1 MSHTPFIGKR
11 IELVS
16 MDPHFHDISIGLYEQ
31 QHQGKPVYLVHTY
44 SHKEGT
50 EKRINFVVETMKTFG
65 GLESADD
72 GLLQFPC
79 GEQHALAIKRVFL
92 DSCKVA
98 PQSNATAHP
107 LRIHDKK
114 SGCDVTAESLG
125 NGEYRLQTE
134 GDPGDGPRRIAAIA
148 RGLAKLG
155 EMETYD
161 DQIDKVTFAC
171 GQSHDALIGL
181 LLIRAPNV
189 RAVMR
194 EVEMMAA
201 RGVLA
206 APGAQQ

>member
-11 IELVS
+11 VELVS

-31 QHQGKPVYLVHTY
+31 QHQGKPAYLVHTY
-44 SHKEGT
+44 SHKEGAD
-50 EKRINFVVETMKTFG
+50 KRISSVVETMKIFG
-65 GLESADD
+65 GLESGDD
-72 GLLQFPC
+72 GLLRFPC
-79 GEQHALAIKRVFL
+79 GDEHALAIKRVFL

-98 PQSNATAHP
+98 PRSDVTTHP

-114 SGCDVTAESLG
+114 SGCDVTADSVG
-125 NGEYRLQTE
+125 NGEYRLKIE
-134 GDPGDGPRRIAAIA
+134 GNPDDGPRRIAAIA
-148 RGLAKLG
+148 RGLARLG

-161 DQIDKVTFAC
+161 DQIDRVTFAC

-189 RAVMR
+189 RAAMR
-194 EVEMMAA
+194 EAEMMAA

-206 APGAQQ
+206 APSAQ